1 MSVETDAEVER
12 DWSDRGLREVAL
24 AGGLAL
30 VLSLVANAAV
40 TTVARMAE
48 IGEGLQA
55 MQYPRVLVLTT
66 VGVVSA
72 TVVYAAL
79 SRVTAKPDRN
89 FVVVATVV
97 LVVSIVPDFTFIP
110 AEPGGSVTAGAVLA
124 AMHVLAA
131 VITVW
136 LLVDWGR
143 LRGTGNT

>member
-1 MSVETDAEVER
+1 VER
-12 DWSDRGLREVAL
+12 DWSDRGLRDVAL

-30 VLSLVANAAV
+30 VLSRVVNAAV
-40 TTVARMAE
+40 TTVARMTE

-55 MQYPRVLVLTT
+55 MQYPRVLVLTA

-97 LVVSIVPDFTFIP
+97 LVISIVPDFTFIP

>member
-12 DWSDRGLREVAL
+12 DWSDRGLRDVAL